1 MSKLGKIIIGII
13 IGVVAVAA
21 VAGGCFLFLQKDS
34 TKVSSVTFGG
44 QEVQLTNGEQSVKLD
59 LPMADQLSDSP
70 VAVMGFLNLTDE
82 QEQQMMEQREAMM
95 QAQEN
100 GEEIPET
107 DIIEDTISGENY
119 DILTDQSI
127 NEISVNLKN
136 EVSARYE
143 ISDVVYS
150 KDTLENIAEGV
161 KEVNVNGNTFMYT
174 VQNQD
179 DYHFYYIVCN
189 KFETN
194 SIFIVLTSTS
204 ELSENNLMDYMN
216 AVQFE

>member
-1 MSKLGKIIIGII
+1 MSKLGKIIIG
-13 IGVVAVAA
+13 VVVVAA

-107 DIIEDTISGENY
+107 DMIEDTISGENY

-161 KEVNVNGNTFMYT
+161 KEVDVNGNTFMYT

-204 ELSENNLMDYMN
+204 ELSEDNLMDYMN